1 MGGPEAMYGPDM
13 IYLAIKIFKK
23 TFNAM
28 FFCQYEKQRKKKKTC
43 IKIFKN

>member
-28 FFCQYEKQRKKKKTC
+28 FFCQYEKQSKKKKNLY
-43 IKIFKN
+43 KNF